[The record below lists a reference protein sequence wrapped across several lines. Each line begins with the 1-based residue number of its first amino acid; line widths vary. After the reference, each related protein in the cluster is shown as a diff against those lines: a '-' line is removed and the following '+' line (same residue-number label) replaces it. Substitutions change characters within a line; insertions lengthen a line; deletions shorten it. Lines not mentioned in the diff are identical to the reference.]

1 MDHKK
6 RSLLLVLCM
15 VLATAQACAPTLI
28 PPPTLIPLQKEE
40 LAQLK
45 DQPEIHAIH
54 YARPAPEGATRGS
67 GGNIIPMYQ
76 FGPQG
81 AAAGILAQIA
91 LKALAAGV
99 QSATAA
105 TGPPE
110 VYCWDDPVL
119 QVKDR
124 FLVSLEAEL
133 GLKQNRVVQD
143 PREDDDL
150 EGLQAEFGSA
160 TIIDFKTIH
169 CELAV
174 GESERSQVQE
184 EDLPEVEEEL
194 VEMEPG
200 LETGAGPAMPEAN
213 QVVAYAARSRLIRLE
228 DPKIVWQGVCR
239 FPEEEETI
247 PVQEESLEADSE
259 IPRPSTTK
267 EAVDN
272 CAKQLLAQFFGKE
285 SPAR

>member
-28 PPPTLIPLQKEE
+28 MLQKEE

-54 YARPAPEGATRGS
+54 YARPAPKGTTRGP
-67 GGNIIPMYQ
+67 GGPIIPMFQ
-76 FGPQG
+76 FGPRG
-81 AAAGILAQIA
+81 AAVGILAQLVIMGLVA
-91 LKALAAGV
+91 AVRSAAG
-99 QSATAA
+99 A
-105 TGPPE
+105 PE
-110 VYCWDDPVL
+110 DYCWDDPVL

-133 GLKQNRVVQD
+133 GLKLNRVVQD

-272 CAKQLLAQFFGKE
+272 CVKQLLAQFIGKE
-285 SPAR
+285 SPAK

>member
-28 PPPTLIPLQKEE
+28 MLQKEE

-54 YARPAPEGATRGS
+54 YARPAPKGTTRGP
-67 GGNIIPMYQ
+67 GGPIIPMFQ
-76 FGPQG
+76 FGPRG
-81 AAAGILAQIA
+81 AAVGILAQIA
-91 LKALAAGV
+91 LKALAAGA
-99 QSATAA
+99 QSA

-133 GLKQNRVVQD
+133 GLKQIRVVRD

-150 EGLQAEFGSA
+150 EKLKAEFGSSL
-160 TIIDFKTIH
+160 ILDFKTTN
-169 CELAV
+169 CEV
-174 GESERSQVQE
+174 K
-184 EDLPEVEEEL
+184 
-194 VEMEPG
+194 EPD
-200 LETGAGPAMPEAN
+200 
-213 QVVAYAARSRLIRLE
+213 QFIAYQARSRLIHLG
-228 DPKIVWQGVCR
+228 DSKIIWQGVCGVE
-239 FPEEEETI
+239 PG
-247 PVQEESLEADSE
+247 SE
-259 IPRPSTTK
+259 IPKGSSVK
-267 EAVDN
+267 EAADK
-272 CAKQLLAQFFGKE
+272 CAKQLLAQFIGKE
-285 SPAR
+285 SPAK